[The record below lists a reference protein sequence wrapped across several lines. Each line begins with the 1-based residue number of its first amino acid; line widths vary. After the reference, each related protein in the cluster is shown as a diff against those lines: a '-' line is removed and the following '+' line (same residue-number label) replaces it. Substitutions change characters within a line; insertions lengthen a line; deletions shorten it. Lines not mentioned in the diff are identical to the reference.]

1 MNIWLKRA
9 LWTLLIAIIVHL
21 AAVYAVP
28 RVIMGLTIN
37 RYATLAKLNTPLR
50 PPLPDARARR
60 IVQPSPDLL
69 YVACAYD
76 LAEGPLLVTGE
87 IPDTYWSVSFFAANS
102 DNFFVLNDRQA
113 KEKRVRIVLAI
124 DGGSPADGAQT
135 VISPSRRGVVLF
147 RTLVLDLA
155 DLPMLQRF
163 QQTMSCE
170 TLSH

>member
-1 MNIWLKRA
+1 
-9 LWTLLIAIIVHL
+9 VH
-21 AAVYAVP
+21 
-28 RVIMGLTIN
+28 
-37 RYATLAKLNTPLR
+37 
-50 PPLPDARARR
+50 
-60 IVQPSPDLL
+60 
-69 YVACAYD
+69 
-76 LAEGPLLVTGE
+76 
-87 IPDTYWSVSFFAANS
+87 TYWSVSFFAANS

-113 KEKRVRIVLAI
+113 KEKRVRVVLAT
-124 DGGSPADGAQT
+124 DDASPAEGAQT